1 MTSHFDLARHA
12 AIPIGAIAAC
22 ALAGFLSFPSGPADA
37 RLPAPAPTILTEAR
51 DGVYGGLDQKW
62 FASPVLA
69 SLGQEKPYIDDRGM
83 VRPRE
88 EVMPADPQSYH
99 TTVETRPS
107 PVVHH
112 RRGPVIERGRG
123 IASPVPIVE
132 QPSLWGRLFGAA
144 PTRPAGDGV
153 AIYNIA
159 ARTVTL
165 PDGTRLEAH
174 SGLGPCRDDA
184 RCAALRMRGPTPP
197 GVVYQVAA
205 RAELFHGVEALH
217 LNPITGDMHGRAGM
231 LAHPCMMGE
240 NCDSNGCMSVRN
252 YDAFL
257 HAVKQGQVKRLEVV
271 AGG

>member
-1 MTSHFDLARHA
+1 M
-12 AIPIGAIAAC
+12 
-22 ALAGFLSFPSGPADA
+22 
-37 RLPAPAPTILTEAR
+37 
-51 DGVYGGLDQKW
+51 
-62 FASPVLA
+62 
-69 SLGQEKPYIDDRGM
+69 
-83 VRPRE
+83 
-88 EVMPADPQSYH
+88 
-99 TTVETRPS
+99 
-107 PVVHH
+107 
-112 RRGPVIERGRG
+112 RR
-123 IASPVPIVE
+123 SPVPPTVVA
-132 QPSLWGRLFGAA
+132 PPDNRSLWERLFGSA
-144 PTRPAGDGV
+144 PTRPTGDGV
-153 AIYNIA
+153 AVYDIA
-159 ARTVTL
+159 AHTVTL

-197 GVVYQVAA
+197 GVTYQVAA

-271 AGG
+271 AGS